1 MQVLLVVVAADDDR
15 ARAGRRVWCVTSG
28 TPTPSRRSARSR
40 FMYSIVLAA
49 NASSCVDS
57 PARASVI
64 AASTVAA
71 SCAMPSARTRAV
83 LGEQLV
89 AVEPDVRALLDGGE
103 DLAPDVVERA
113 GCRR

>member
-1 MQVLLVVVAADDDR
+1 MSDVPAVD
-15 ARAGRRVWCVTSG
+15 ARCVTSG

-57 PARASVI
+57 PALASAI
-64 AASTVAA
+64 AAA
-71 SCAMPSARTRAV
+71 TRLGVVRDALGDDGAV

-89 AVEPDVRALLDGGE
+89 AVEADRAR
-103 DLAPDVVERA
+103 PP
-113 GCRR
+113 